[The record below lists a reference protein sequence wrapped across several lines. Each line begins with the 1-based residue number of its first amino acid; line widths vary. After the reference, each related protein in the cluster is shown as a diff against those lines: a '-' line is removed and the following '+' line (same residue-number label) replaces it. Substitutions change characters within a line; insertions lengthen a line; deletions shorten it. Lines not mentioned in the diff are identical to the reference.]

1 MASKELTF
9 DIEAR
14 QALLAGVEKL
24 AAAVKVTLGPR
35 GRNAVI
41 DKSWGGPT
49 VTKDGVSV
57 AEEVELLNKAE
68 NMGAMLVKEASS
80 KTSDDA
86 GDGTTTATVLAEALF
101 KEGLRCIAAGVDAN
115 SLVRGM
121 KKGIELSTGAI
132 NNMAK
137 PINGKKDIQNVAT
150 ISANNDP
157 ETGKI
162 MADAFEKVG
171 KDGVIT
177 VEEGK
182 GFETDVTV
190 VEGMQF
196 DRGFLSPN
204 FVTDPD
210 GMKVEFDKALVLV
223 HEDKI
228 ENLTKLVPLLEKV
241 MGAKKPLVIIAEDIT
256 GEALSTL
263 VINKLRGTLQVCAVK
278 APGYGDRR
286 KAMLQDIAVLTGG
299 EAFMKDLATDLDQI
313 ELSQLGMAK
322 KIEITS
328 DNTVIIEGAGSTK
341 DIQGRIETIRR
352 EIENSSSDY
361 DREKLQERLAKLSGG
376 VAQVNVGAASEAEL
390 KEKKARVEDALHATR
405 AALAE
410 GIVPGG
416 GVSFI
421 RAQGAIESNREW
433 KAVFGKS
440 KDVTSDDIGQNKF
453 DFASGINVVYR
464 ALSVPLRTIAENA
477 GAKGSV
483 VVAKVADGEGT
494 FGYNA
499 LTDTY
504 EDLIK
509 AGVIT
514 PAKVDRS
521 ALINAGSVATMLL
534 AADCI
539 VTNKPEKAE
548 AVTAGPEGMG
558 GMGGGMGGM
567 GGMPGM
573 GGMGG
578 MPGMGGM
585 GF

>member
-1 MASKELTF
+1 MAAKELIF
-9 DIEAR
+9 DADAR

-24 AAAVKVTLGPR
+24 ARAVKSTLGPK
-35 GRNAVI
+35 GRNAVL

-57 AEEVELLNKAE
+57 AEEIELRDKAQD
-68 NMGAMLVKEASS
+68 MGARMVKEAAS

-101 KEGLRCIAAGVDAN
+101 REGLKYITAGVDAN
-115 SLVRGM
+115 ALVRGM
-121 KKGIELSTGAI
+121 KLAVVAAGEEI
-132 NNMAK
+132 NKLAK
-137 PINGKKDIQNVAT
+137 PVKGKADIQAVAT
-150 ISANNDP
+150 ISANNDSAV
-157 ETGKI
+157 GQI

-182 GFETDVTV
+182 SLETEVTV

-196 DRGFLSPN
+196 DRGFISPN
-204 FVTDPD
+204 FVTDTEA
-210 GMKVEFDKALVLV
+210 MKVEFDKALILI

-228 ENLTKLVPLLEKV
+228 ESVTKLVPLLEKV
-241 MGAKKPLVIIAEDIT
+241 MGAKKPLVIIAEDIA

-263 VINKLRGTLQVCAVK
+263 VINKLRGTLNVAAVK

-286 KAMLQDIAVLTGG
+286 KAMLEDIAILTG
-299 EAFMKDLATDLDQI
+299 ATPIMKDLGI
-313 ELSQLGMAK
+313 ELDKVELSHLGVAK
-322 KIEITS
+322 KIEIDA
-328 DNTVIIEGAGSTK
+328 DNTTVIEGAGETK
-341 DIQGRIETIRR
+341 KIQARIEQIRR
-352 EIENSSSDY
+352 EIEVTTSDY
-361 DREKLQERLAKLSGG
+361 DREKLQERLAKLAGG
-376 VAQVNVGAASEAEL
+376 VAQIQVGAASEAEL

-405 AALAE
+405 AAVAE

-421 RAQGAIESNREW
+421 RARRAIEKSKEW
-433 KAVFGKS
+433 KAVFGKGES
-440 KDVTSDDIGQNKF
+440 LTADDVGQAKY
-453 DFASGINVVYR
+453 DLAAGMNVVYQ
-464 ALSVPLRTIAENA
+464 ALAIPTRTIAENA
-477 GAKGSV
+477 GVKGTV
-483 VVAKVADGEGT
+483 VVAKVAESNDDA

-499 LTDTY
+499 LTDEY
-504 EDLIK
+504 GDLLK
-509 AGVIT
+509 QGVIT

-521 ALINAGSVATMLL
+521 ALQNAASVAAVLL

-539 VTNKPEKAE
+539 ITSKPEAKE
-548 AVTAGPEGMG
+548 PAGAGA
-558 GMGGGMGGM
+558 GGMGGM
-567 GGMPGM
+567 GGMG
-573 GGMGG
+573 GG